1 MQTSISLALVLM
13 LIIPSLA
20 QAQEKNL
27 LAAAEFAAAEL
38 AFAAAAELAQEQ
50 QQVDMGSTR
59 RSMGRVALGLVI
71 AGAGAAMLLI
81 DPKQPAQPTQP
92 GTVSRDVL
100 VEEAATFISGQCGTI
115 PFSCEF
121 TEIAL
126 LIEPD
131 LRVLESRGILA
142 GGLAGA
148 GVGLAVATLNGR
160 TVYAGQFKPFIP
172 FKERSPGMK
181 YGGAVLAV
189 TGALVAGLWSQ
200 VPVMNAI
207 AVAPTLG
214 GLRVGTSVGF

>member
-1 MQTSISLALVLM
+1 MRTSVSLALMLM
-13 LIIPSLA
+13 LTIPSLA
-20 QAQEKNL
+20 QAQEKSL

-38 AFAAAAELAQEQ
+38 AQQQ

-59 RSMGRVALGLVI
+59 RSMGRVALGLAI

-92 GTVSRDVL
+92 GTVSLDVL
-100 VEEAATFISGQCGTI
+100 VEEAATFISGRCGTL

-126 LIEPD
+126 AIEPD
-131 LRVLESRGILA
+131 LRVIESRGILV

-181 YGGAVLAV
+181 YGGAALAV
-189 TGALVAGLWSQ
+189 TGALVAGLWSH

-207 AVAPTLG
+207 TVAPTLG

>member
-1 MQTSISLALVLM
+1 MRTSVSLALMLM
-13 LIIPSLA
+13 LTIPSLA
-20 QAQEKNL
+20 QAQEKSL

-38 AFAAAAELAQEQ
+38 AQQQ
-50 QQVDMGSTR
+50 QQVDLGSTR
-59 RSMGRVALGLVI
+59 RSMGRVALGLAI

-81 DPKQPAQPTQP
+81 DPKQPTQPTQP

-100 VEEAATFISGQCGTI
+100 VEEAATFISGRCGTL

-126 LIEPD
+126 SIEPD
-131 LRVLESRGILA
+131 LRVIESRGILV

-148 GVGLAVATLNGR
+148 GVGIAVATLSGR
-160 TVYAGQFKPFIP
+160 TVYAGQFKSFIP

-181 YGGAVLAV
+181 YGGAALAV
-189 TGALVAGLWSQ
+189 TGALVAGLWSH
-200 VPVMNAI
+200 VPVMNALT
-207 AVAPTLG
+207 VAPTLG

>member
-1 MQTSISLALVLM
+1 MKTSVSLALMLM
-13 LIIPSLA
+13 LTIPSLA

-27 LAAAEFAAAEL
+27 LASAKLAAAK
-38 AFAAAAELAQEQ
+38 LAQQQ

-59 RSMGRVALGLVI
+59 RSMGRVALGLAM

-81 DPKQPAQPTQP
+81 DPKQPTQPTQP

-100 VEEAATFISGQCGTI
+100 VEEAATFISGRCGTL

-126 LIEPD
+126 SIEPD
-131 LRVLESRGILA
+131 LRVIESRGILV

-148 GVGLAVATLNGR
+148 GVGIAVATLSGR
-160 TVYAGQFKPFIP
+160 TVYAGQFKSFIP

-181 YGGAVLAV
+181 YGGAALAV
-189 TGALVAGLWSQ
+189 TGALVAGLWSH
-200 VPVMNAI
+200 VPVMNALT
-207 AVAPTLG
+207 VAPTLG